1 VPQAVQDQR
10 RHDQC
15 LERLDAWREQV
26 PHGWVPGDDALG
38 RHTRFRHELRERGER
53 YVLGV
58 PCTTTMRALE
68 APWPEYQGRG
78 RRPKAPWHSVSAWR
92 QCRDADAWTRLRG
105 RDGEK
110 GPVAIEMVKR
120 RVQTRIER
128 KRTGPDEWLVV
139 TRHPLADDRTLEP
152 RASRD
157 ATDQDARYRDH
168 DDLTPTDGP
177 EVAFKEPALGE
188 LARVIKAGSCIE
200 ASFQRGKGEVGM
212 DAYQVGRIRARYLPA
227 RLPNP
232 PVRPVRETFAS
243 YGSRQRDMMGK
254 VHFAS
259 STVHSP
265 WTALRVRWVPV
276 SCFPTR
282 SLRAF
287 AMCAVFP
294 HSDSYALFDCLLGL
308 GVS

>member
-1 VPQAVQDQR
+1 
-10 RHDQC
+10 
-15 LERLDAWREQV
+15 
-26 PHGWVPGDDALG
+26 
-38 RHTRFRHELRERGER
+38 
-53 YVLGV
+53 
-58 PCTTTMRALE
+58 
-68 APWPEYQGRG
+68 
-78 RRPKAPWHSVSAWR
+78 
-92 QCRDADAWTRLRG
+92 
-105 RDGEK
+105 
-110 GPVAIEMVKR
+110 VAIEMVKR